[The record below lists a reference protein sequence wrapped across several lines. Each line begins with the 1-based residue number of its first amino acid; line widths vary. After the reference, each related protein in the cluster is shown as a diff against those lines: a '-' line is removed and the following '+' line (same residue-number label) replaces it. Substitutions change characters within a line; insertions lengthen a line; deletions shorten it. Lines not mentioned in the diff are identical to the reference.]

1 MIFITQG
8 EESLK
13 MGPLK
18 KHTIGDKIRILH
30 KSHPPSNSF
39 TNRKPWDIS
48 RPSGPCEQS
57 PCTDRAKLDPVR
69 MQRSLSTNTSR
80 QCSLQEHMST
90 SFIRCGQGL
99 NYVWSQNGGKKR
111 EKWDH
116 AQQVDRIIFGENMK
130 LLIEALKGE
139 YLLTLTGDS
148 FVMLWVY
155 N

>member
-1 MIFITQG
+1 MVTKFEFYTNLI
-8 EESLK
+8 
-13 MGPLK
+13 
-18 KHTIGDKIRILH
+18 
-30 KSHPPSNSF
+30 PPQTVF